1 MKKSQSMSNLL
12 LVQTT
17 TPPTTKAPSTSLF
30 GPAKK
35 QSTA

>member
-17 TPPTTKAPSTSLF
+17 TPTTKAPSTSLF

-35 QSTA
+35 QSNA